1 MSGLGKIFSGITGAG
16 MSKGRAVLVGLAA
29 AVLAGCLL
37 ASYLTQGAM
46 EHLPFLNG
54 QGGAEGAGL
63 VDQRPWQT
71 VSSLAPLAVSSEER
85 GFAREAERL
94 ADHEVDQAFAMALR
108 QAEMETQHALT
119 GPALELQQKMN
130 GLAGQVKEDQAAVD
144 SLTAQV
150 AAATKSGNA
159 AADSLGDDLDV
170 AKARLQLDTDEMN
183 DSSDDLARASGDK
196 RGEIQQELSA
206 REASMK
212 KYDEQVDSGG
222 EIAVISVKRYATLAG
237 RIGAWF
243 DQRSRNDLLKEAKAE
258 TDADIASLTA
268 QHAALDARSTA
279 ATAKIDAVDAADG
292 ASTASAV
299 AAGAGAAAVGASAS
313 PTPVGDDAKR
323 KVARMARVH
332 ELAQIHSILEDRLD
346 TEKQLSAVYA
356 KWMEQV
362 KLQHRIVVHL
372 ILQSLAGVAG
382 LILCA
387 VLVWWLVQMLL
398 DRAVAGGGVDR
409 RSVHTLRTVAS
420 LGIEVLTLVLMLLAV
435 FGAPQQ
441 MPTILGLG
449 AAGLTVVFQD
459 FILAFFGWFV
469 LMGKNGIRVGDW
481 VEINGVGGEVAEVG
495 LFRTAL
501 LETGNWT
508 DKGHPTGRRVTFIN
522 SFAVTG
528 QFFNFSTA
536 GQWMWDEISL
546 NVPAGEGTYKT
557 IEAIHKAVLE
567 LTDADAKEAE
577 EEWKGANRQQELG
590 QFSATPSVDLRPAAS
605 GIDILVRYVTRA
617 GERFEMRNKLYGTVL
632 ELLRNPEVAVEK
644 QGAP

>member
-1 MSGLGKIFSGITGAG
+1 MSGVGKIFSGLTGAG
-16 MSKGRAVLVGLAA
+16 LSRGRTVLVGVAA
-29 AVLAGCLL
+29 AVLVGCLL
-37 ASYLTQGAM
+37 ASFLTRGAM
-46 EHLPFLNG
+46 ENLAFVEG
-54 QGGAEGAGL
+54 QGSGTAL

-71 VSSLAPLAVSSEER
+71 AAALAPQAVTSEEK
-85 GFAREAERL
+85 GLALQAERL

-108 QAEMETQHALT
+108 QAEMETRVLT
-119 GPALELQQKMN
+119 GPALALQQKLN
-130 GLAGQVKEDQAAVD
+130 DLADLVGDDQDRVD
-144 SLTAQV
+144 GVTGMLAE
-150 AAATKSGNA
+150 ATKRGSA
-159 AADSLGDDLDV
+159 SAQALSDDLDA
-170 AKARLQLDTDEMN
+170 AKSQLQLDSDEMG
-183 DSSDDLARASGDK
+183 DVSDDLARERGDK
-196 RGEIQQELSA
+196 RAQIQQELTA
-206 REASMK
+206 REDAMK
-212 KYDEQVDSGG
+212 KYDAQLSGG
-222 EIAVISVKRYATLAG
+222 EIAVISAKRYRTLAG
-237 RIGAWF
+237 RIGGWF
-243 DQRSRNDLLKEAKAE
+243 GQRSRKSAVEQAKS
-258 TDADIASLTA
+258 DADADAAALTA
-268 QHAALDARSTA
+268 QHAQVEQTSDKMG
-279 ATAKIDAVDAADG
+279 ATMREEN
-292 ASTASAV
+292 
-299 AAGAGAAAVGASAS
+299 AGAAGVAA
-313 PTPVGDDAKR
+313 DAQK
-323 KVARMARVH
+323 KSARMRQMH
-332 ELAQIHSILEDRLD
+332 GLALIHSILDDRIS
-346 TEKQLSAVYA
+346 TEQQLASVYSKWSA
-356 KWMEQV
+356 QV
-362 KLQHRIVVHL
+362 GLQHRILTHL
-372 ILQSLAGVAG
+372 IWQSVAGVAG

-398 DRAVAGGGVDR
+398 DRMAGSAAMDR
-409 RSVHTLRTVAS
+409 RNVHTLRTIAS
-420 LGIEVLTLVLMLLAV
+420 LAIEGVTLVLVLLAV
-435 FGAPQQ
+435 FGVPRQ

-557 IEAIHKAVLE
+557 IEAIHKAVLAE
-567 LTDADAKEAE
+567 TEADAKEAE
-577 EEWKGANRQQELG
+577 AEWKSANRQQELG

-632 ELLRNPEVAVEK
+632 ELLRNPEAAVEK
-644 QGAP
+644 QGAPQPVRAD